1 MHVFG
6 HPFSAFYL
14 SSSDQDFFPPTPG
27 MMFPM
32 RKHLNSPLCSVFV
45 SIPSHSHLAASAPL
59 QIHQGQFLAP
69 QVLMLWYVAVVD
81 FQILRLLPLMVNIFT
96 RQINQFL
103 CELKVG
109 NNKKDR
115 YDGYEQL

>member
-1 MHVFG
+1 
-6 HPFSAFYL
+6 
-14 SSSDQDFFPPTPG
+14 

-96 RQINQFL
+96 SQINQFL